1 MFIFW
6 GDDFMREDS
15 ETILDITNITLTP
28 GNNGNNCLGNGEH
41 VDENGNN
48 IECCCDECDYYL
60 QCFPEWI

>member
-1 MFIFW
+1 
-6 GDDFMREDS
+6 MREDS

-48 IECCCDECDYYL
+48 IECCCDE
-60 QCFPEWI
+60 